1 MYSRRYGFTLLE
13 MLIASLIG
21 AFVILVG
28 LGAMRVVS
36 AGAQLT
42 ENNFDAAT
50 ELRSACS
57 RIETDLANIYRDDN
71 IDYMKFVGKYSNSE
85 ESAPCDLTFY
95 TVGRIKARPDQPEGD
110 VYEVEYF
117 LKKSEDKSL
126 LMRRLW
132 PNPDPNST
140 PGGIVSVIAEDI
152 GLFNVRYFDGK
163 DWQTEWLETADKMPV
178 LVEVTVA
185 AKIKGTNEISADTF
199 IVKLPEISSQTSLT
213 TAETTTQTN
222 QSGSSSGQ
230 NSGTNNA
237 NQGQ

>member
-85 ESAPCDLTFY
+85 ESAPCVLTFY

-163 DWQTEWLETADKMPV
+163 DWQTEWLETAEKMPS
-178 LVEVTVA
+178 LVEVTLA

-199 IVKLPEISSQTSLT
+199 IVKLPEISSQTSQT